1 MVFPLKLFV
10 EYLQKKAAGV
20 SLKRRMIAID

>member
-10 EYLQKKAAGV
+10 ERLQKKAFGV
-20 SLKRRMIAID
+20 SLKRRVIAID